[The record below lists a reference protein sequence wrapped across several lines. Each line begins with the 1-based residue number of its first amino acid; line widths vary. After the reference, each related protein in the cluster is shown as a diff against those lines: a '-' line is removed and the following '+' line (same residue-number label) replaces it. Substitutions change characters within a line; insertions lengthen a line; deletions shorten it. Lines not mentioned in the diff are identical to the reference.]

1 MRQGRVCVDA
11 HAARASRGRA
21 RFTRSMHSRV
31 TCTMMLHINIGTCT
45 GHTHAHTRARARAH
59 ARTITYTHGSTC
71 KTAAHEQWRRR
82 GSSGSGP
89 GQVWARS
96 GVGRVRCGP
105 GQGSRADTFRSGL
118 HRSLS
123 LFPLSLCRSPLSG
136 RAGPP
141 VHLVEDQEVRHLH
154 HLHQQVHHSPAKIG
168 RASCRERVCQYV

>member
-59 ARTITYTHGSTC
+59 ARTVTYTHGSTC

-105 GQGSRADTFRSGL
+105 VQVWAGSGESG
-118 HRSLS
+118 RYIPVGPTPVSLP
-123 LFPLSLCRSPLSG
+123 LPTLPLPLSSFW
-136 RAGPP
+136 AGGPTGP
-141 VHLVEDQEVRHLH
+141 
-154 HLHQQVHHSPAKIG
+154 
-168 RASCRERVCQYV
+168 SC